1 MKVKLDFAERTRVS
15 GFIPVESD
23 RVTMRI
29 ARELREE
36 LSFSAEEVE
45 KYNIKVNNDRVFWD
59 PSAAE
64 VLKEIDFVSVMEDK
78 IFEGLDKL
86 EKEQKTTAVDI
97 DLWDKFEFE
106 KRLLKVVKKE

>member
-36 LSFSAEEVE
+36 LSFSAGEVE
-45 KYNIKVNNDRVFWD
+45 AHNIRLNDNRVFWN
-59 PSAAE
+59 PSAAG
-64 VLKEIDFVSVMEDK
+64 VMKEIDFSAVMLDK
-78 IFEGLDKL
+78 LFDALEKL
-86 EKEQKTTAVDI
+86 EKEKKTTAVDI

-106 KRLLKVVKKE
+106 KRVLKAVKKE